1 MADMMMSERP
11 SNGGSLGGG
20 ASAGVSIGNYK
31 GVMLCNR
38 PFGGVAAAAHKAAS
52 GGDGHVP
59 FRSAVIPH
67 EPLGLNPSRERR
79 AMVRVER
86 KKKDSALS
94 RHKKWLKQLQK
105 AKEQF
110 QEQAVREENAKEEK
124 RKRFAAQQAAL
135 RAEVRNTVEDAIEE
149 ADALEMAATKL
160 AEAERENDR
169 AIEQELKKLDMYEQK
184 NQEEDEGKKEEQSLS
199 KAQLKRAN
207 NNRSKPAWALTEE
220 QKEQLED
227 EEADD
232 LMDFANN
239 LDVDKYLDDL
249 EVRAALE
256 SVRQRIQEI
265 DNEDE
270 GDAQDDN
277 VDAENDYGSK
287 YEENE
292 YIGNQPKSEKKKVKK
307 MKLTKESLN
316 ALIGADEGKTQ
327 DDDARSIASHASARS
342 VLSDVKS
349 LRGIHSARSL
359 AQLAKQTAKEM
370 GKKNSAGPL
379 AAIPEVEFIPP
390 KISIVD
396 DKKGIREEIKDRASG
411 LPYLH
416 RNPAV

>member
-1 MADMMMSERP
+1 MMMSERP

-38 PFGGVAAAAHKAAS
+38 PFGGVAAAAHKAIS
-52 GGDGHVP
+52 GGDGNVP

-79 AMVRVER
+79 AMIRVDR
-86 KKKDSALS
+86 KKKNSALS

-110 QEQAVREENAKEEK
+110 QEQAIIEENAKEERR
-124 RKRFAAQQAAL
+124 RKFAAQQAAL
-135 RAEVRNTVEDAIEE
+135 RAEVRNTVEDAVDEV
-149 ADALEMAATKL
+149 DALEMAATKL
-160 AEAERENDR
+160 AEAEEINDR
-169 AIEQELKKLDMYEQK
+169 AIEAEMRKLNMYEQK
-184 NQEEDEGKKEEQSLS
+184 NQEENEGKEEQILG

-207 NNRSKPAWALTEE
+207 NNKSKPAWALTEN
-220 QKEQLED
+220 QKDQLED

-256 SVRQRIQEI
+256 SVRQRIQEL
-265 DNEDE
+265 DNEE
-270 GDAQDDN
+270 EEEEDADLEN
-277 VDAENDYGSK
+277 NAENDYGSK
-287 YEENE
+287 YEEKDSNE
-292 YIGNQPKSEKKKVKK
+292 NQKPRKKRVKKV
-307 MKLTKESLN
+307 KLTKESLN
-316 ALIGADEGKTQ
+316 ALIGENDEGKKQ

-370 GKKNSAGPL
+370 GKNGAGPL
-379 AAIPEVEFIPP
+379 AAIPEKPFIPP
-390 KISIVD
+390 KISVVD
-396 DKKGIREEIKDRASG
+396 EKKGIREEIKDRASG

-416 RNPAV
+416 RNPAI

>member
-1 MADMMMSERP
+1 MMMSERP

-38 PFGGVAAAAHKAAS
+38 PFGGVAAAAHKAIS
-52 GGDGHVP
+52 GGDGNVP

-79 AMVRVER
+79 AMIRIDR
-86 KKKDSALS
+86 KKKNSALS

-110 QEQAVREENAKEEK
+110 QEQAIIEENAKEERR
-124 RKRFAAQQAAL
+124 RKFAAQQAAL
-135 RAEVRNTVEDAIEE
+135 RAEVRNTVEDAVDEV
-149 ADALEMAATKL
+149 DALEMAATKL
-160 AEAERENDR
+160 AEAEEINDR
-169 AIEQELKKLDMYEQK
+169 AIEAEMRKLNMYEQK
-184 NQEEDEGKKEEQSLS
+184 NQEENEGKEEQILG

-207 NNRSKPAWALTEE
+207 NNKSKPAWALTEN
-220 QKEQLED
+220 QKDQLED

-256 SVRQRIQEI
+256 SVRQRIQEL
-265 DNEDE
+265 DNEE
-270 GDAQDDN
+270 EEEEEEDADLEN
-277 VDAENDYGSK
+277 NAENDYGSK
-287 YEENE
+287 YEEKDSNE
-292 YIGNQPKSEKKKVKK
+292 NQKPRNKRVKKV
-307 MKLTKESLN
+307 KLTKESLN
-316 ALIGADEGKTQ
+316 ALIGENDEGKKQ

-370 GKKNSAGPL
+370 GKNGAGPL
-379 AAIPEVEFIPP
+379 AAIPEKPFIPP
-390 KISIVD
+390 KISVVD
-396 DKKGIREEIKDRASG
+396 EKKGIREEIKDRASG

-416 RNPAV
+416 RNPAI

>member
-11 SNGGSLGGG
+11 SNGASLGGG

-38 PFGGVAAAAHKAAS
+38 PFGGVAAAAHKAVS
-52 GGDGHVP
+52 GGDGNVP

-79 AMVRVER
+79 AMIRVDR
-86 KKKDSALS
+86 KKKNSALS

-110 QEQAVREENAKEEK
+110 QEQAVMEEEARMAKRQK
-124 RKRFAAQQAAL
+124 FAAQQAAL
-135 RAEVRNTVEDAIEE
+135 RAEVRNTVEDAVDEV
-149 ADALEMAATKL
+149 DALEMAATKL
-160 AEAERENDR
+160 AEAEKQNDR
-169 AIEQELKKLDMYEQK
+169 AIEEELRKLNMYEQK
-184 NQEEDEGKKEEQSLS
+184 NQDEIEEVENKAQNLS
-199 KAQLKRAN
+199 RTQLKRAN
-207 NNRSKPAWALTEE
+207 NNKSKPAWALTEE
-220 QKEQLED
+220 QKDELED

-232 LMDFANN
+232 LMNFANN

-256 SVRQRIQEI
+256 SVRQRIQEL
-265 DNEDE
+265 DNEEERDMGDNLE
-270 GDAQDDN
+270 G
-277 VDAENDYGSK
+277 EKDYGSK
-287 YEENE
+287 YEDKEINENQ
-292 YIGNQPKSEKKKVKK
+292 QPKQVRKRVKKV
-307 MKLTKESLN
+307 KLTKESLN
-316 ALIGADEGKTQ
+316 ALIGEDEGKTQ

-349 LRGIHSARSL
+349 LRSIHSARSL

-370 GKKNSAGPL
+370 GKSKPGPL
-379 AAIPEVEFIPP
+379 AAIPEVPFIPP
-390 KISIVD
+390 KISVVD
-396 DKKGIREEIKDRASG
+396 DKKGIREEIKERASG

-416 RNPAV
+416 RNPAI

>member
-1 MADMMMSERP
+1 MMMSERP

-38 PFGGVAAAAHKAAS
+38 PFGGVAAAAHKAIS
-52 GGDGHVP
+52 GGDGNVP

-79 AMVRVER
+79 AMIRIDR
-86 KKKDSALS
+86 KKKNSALS

-110 QEQAVREENAKEEK
+110 QEQAIIEENAKEERR
-124 RKRFAAQQAAL
+124 RKFAAQQAAL
-135 RAEVRNTVEDAIEE
+135 RAEVRNTVEDAVDEV
-149 ADALEMAATKL
+149 DALEMAATKL
-160 AEAERENDR
+160 AEAEEINDR
-169 AIEQELKKLDMYEQK
+169 AIEAEMRKLNMYEQK
-184 NQEEDEGKKEEQSLS
+184 NQEENEGKEEQILG

-207 NNRSKPAWALTEE
+207 NNKSKPAWALTED
-220 QKEQLED
+220 QKDQLED

-256 SVRQRIQEI
+256 SVRQRIQEL
-265 DNEDE
+265 DNEE
-270 GDAQDDN
+270 EEEEDADLEN
-277 VDAENDYGSK
+277 NAENDYGSK
-287 YEENE
+287 YEEKDSNE
-292 YIGNQPKSEKKKVKK
+292 NQKPRKKRVKKV
-307 MKLTKESLN
+307 KLTKESLN
-316 ALIGADEGKTQ
+316 ALIGENDEGKKQ

-370 GKKNSAGPL
+370 GKNGAGPL
-379 AAIPEVEFIPP
+379 AAIPEKPFIPP
-390 KISIVD
+390 KISVVD
-396 DKKGIREEIKDRASG
+396 EKKGIREEIKDRASG

-416 RNPAV
+416 RNPAI

>member
-1 MADMMMSERP
+1 
-11 SNGGSLGGG
+11 
-20 ASAGVSIGNYK
+20 
-31 GVMLCNR
+31 MLCNR
-38 PFGGVAAAAHKAAS
+38 PFGGVAAAAHKAIS
-52 GGDGHVP
+52 GGDGNVP

-79 AMVRVER
+79 AMIRVDR
-86 KKKDSALS
+86 KKKNSALS

-110 QEQAVREENAKEEK
+110 QEQAIIEENAKEERR
-124 RKRFAAQQAAL
+124 RKFAAQQAAL
-135 RAEVRNTVEDAIEE
+135 RAEVRNTVEDAVDEV
-149 ADALEMAATKL
+149 DALEMAATKL
-160 AEAERENDR
+160 AEAEEINDR
-169 AIEQELKKLDMYEQK
+169 AIEAEMRKLNMYEQK
-184 NQEEDEGKKEEQSLS
+184 NQEENEGKEEQILG

-207 NNRSKPAWALTEE
+207 NNKSKPAWALTEN
-220 QKEQLED
+220 QKDQLED

-256 SVRQRIQEI
+256 SVRQRIQEL
-265 DNEDE
+265 DNEE
-270 GDAQDDN
+270 EEEEDADLEN
-277 VDAENDYGSK
+277 NAENDYGSK
-287 YEENE
+287 YEEKDSNE
-292 YIGNQPKSEKKKVKK
+292 NQKPRKKRVKKV
-307 MKLTKESLN
+307 KLTKESLN
-316 ALIGADEGKTQ
+316 ALIGENDEGKKQ

-370 GKKNSAGPL
+370 GKNGAGPL
-379 AAIPEVEFIPP
+379 AAIPEKPFIPP
-390 KISIVD
+390 KISVVD
-396 DKKGIREEIKDRASG
+396 EKKGIREEIKDRASG

-416 RNPAV
+416 RNPAI

>member
-1 MADMMMSERP
+1 MMMSERP

-38 PFGGVAAAAHKAAS
+38 PFGGVAAAAHKAIS
-52 GGDGHVP
+52 GGDGNVP

-79 AMVRVER
+79 AMIRVDR
-86 KKKDSALS
+86 KKKNSALS

-110 QEQAVREENAKEEK
+110 QEQAIIEENAKEERR
-124 RKRFAAQQAAL
+124 RKFAAQQAAL
-135 RAEVRNTVEDAIEE
+135 RAEVRNTVEDAVDEV
-149 ADALEMAATKL
+149 DALEMAATKL
-160 AEAERENDR
+160 AEAEEINDR
-169 AIEQELKKLDMYEQK
+169 AIEAEMRKLNMYEQK
-184 NQEEDEGKKEEQSLS
+184 NQEENEGKEEQILG

-207 NNRSKPAWALTEE
+207 NNKSKPAWALTED
-220 QKEQLED
+220 QKDQLED

-256 SVRQRIQEI
+256 SVRQRIQEL
-265 DNEDE
+265 DNEE
-270 GDAQDDN
+270 EEEEDADLEN
-277 VDAENDYGSK
+277 NAENDYGSK
-287 YEENE
+287 YEEKDSNE
-292 YIGNQPKSEKKKVKK
+292 NQKPRKKRVKKV
-307 MKLTKESLN
+307 KLTKESLN
-316 ALIGADEGKTQ
+316 ALIGENDEGKKQ

-370 GKKNSAGPL
+370 GKNGAGPL
-379 AAIPEVEFIPP
+379 AAIPEKPFIPP
-390 KISIVD
+390 KISVVD
-396 DKKGIREEIKDRASG
+396 EKKGIREEIKDRASG

-416 RNPAV
+416 RNPAI

>member
-1 MADMMMSERP
+1 MMMSERP

-38 PFGGVAAAAHKAAS
+38 PFGGVAAAAHKAIS
-52 GGDGHVP
+52 GGDGNVP

-79 AMVRVER
+79 AMIRVDR
-86 KKKDSALS
+86 KKKNSALS

-110 QEQAVREENAKEEK
+110 QEQAIIEENAKEER
-124 RKRFAAQQAAL
+124 RKKFAAQQAAL
-135 RAEVRNTVEDAIEE
+135 RAEVRNTVEDAVDEV
-149 ADALEMAATKL
+149 DALEMAATKL
-160 AEAERENDR
+160 AEAEEINDR
-169 AIEQELKKLDMYEQK
+169 AIEAEMRKLNMYEQK
-184 NQEEDEGKKEEQSLS
+184 NQEENEGKEEQILG

-207 NNRSKPAWALTEE
+207 NNKSKPAWALTED
-220 QKEQLED
+220 QKDQLED

-256 SVRQRIQEI
+256 SVRQRIQEL
-265 DNEDE
+265 DNEE
-270 GDAQDDN
+270 EEEEDADLEN
-277 VDAENDYGSK
+277 NAENDYGSK
-287 YEENE
+287 YEEKDSNE
-292 YIGNQPKSEKKKVKK
+292 NQKPRNKRVKKV
-307 MKLTKESLN
+307 KLTKESLN
-316 ALIGADEGKTQ
+316 ALIGENDEGKKQ

-370 GKKNSAGPL
+370 GKNGAGPL
-379 AAIPEVEFIPP
+379 AAIPEKPFIPP
-390 KISIVD
+390 KISVVD
-396 DKKGIREEIKDRASG
+396 EKKGIREEIKDRASG

-416 RNPAV
+416 RNPAI

>member
-38 PFGGVAAAAHKAAS
+38 PFGGVAAAAHKAIS
-52 GGDGHVP
+52 GGDGNVP

-79 AMVRVER
+79 AMIRVDR
-86 KKKDSALS
+86 KKKNSALS

-110 QEQAVREENAKEEK
+110 QEQAIIEENAKEER
-124 RKRFAAQQAAL
+124 RKKFAAQQAAL
-135 RAEVRNTVEDAIEE
+135 RAEVRNTVEDAVDEV
-149 ADALEMAATKL
+149 DALEMAATKL
-160 AEAERENDR
+160 AEAEEINDR
-169 AIEQELKKLDMYEQK
+169 AIEAEMRKLNMYEQK
-184 NQEEDEGKKEEQSLS
+184 NQEENEGKEEQILG

-207 NNRSKPAWALTEE
+207 NNKSKPAWALTED
-220 QKEQLED
+220 QKDQLED

-256 SVRQRIQEI
+256 SVRQRIQEL
-265 DNEDE
+265 DNEE
-270 GDAQDDN
+270 EEEEDADLEN
-277 VDAENDYGSK
+277 NAENDYGSK
-287 YEENE
+287 YEEKDSNE
-292 YIGNQPKSEKKKVKK
+292 NQKPRKKRVKKV
-307 MKLTKESLN
+307 KLTKESLN
-316 ALIGADEGKTQ
+316 ALIGENDEGKKQ

-370 GKKNSAGPL
+370 GKNGAGPL
-379 AAIPEVEFIPP
+379 AAIPEKPFIPP
-390 KISIVD
+390 KISVVD
-396 DKKGIREEIKDRASG
+396 EKKGIREEIKDRASG

-416 RNPAV
+416 RNPAI

>member
-1 MADMMMSERP
+1 MMMSERP

-38 PFGGVAAAAHKAAS
+38 PFGGVAAAAHKAIS
-52 GGDGHVP
+52 GGDGNVP

-79 AMVRVER
+79 AMIRVDR
-86 KKKDSALS
+86 KKKNSALS

-110 QEQAVREENAKEEK
+110 QEQAIIEENAKEERR
-124 RKRFAAQQAAL
+124 RKFAAQQAAL
-135 RAEVRNTVEDAIEE
+135 RAEVRNTVEDAVDEV
-149 ADALEMAATKL
+149 DALEMAATKL
-160 AEAERENDR
+160 AEAEEINDR
-169 AIEQELKKLDMYEQK
+169 AIEAEMRKLNMYEQK
-184 NQEEDEGKKEEQSLS
+184 NQEENEGKEEQILG

-207 NNRSKPAWALTEE
+207 NNKSKPAWALTED
-220 QKEQLED
+220 QKDQLED

-256 SVRQRIQEI
+256 SVRQRIQEL
-265 DNEDE
+265 DNEE
-270 GDAQDDN
+270 EEEEDADLEN
-277 VDAENDYGSK
+277 NAENDYGSK
-287 YEENE
+287 YEEKDSNE
-292 YIGNQPKSEKKKVKK
+292 NQKPRNKRVKKV
-307 MKLTKESLN
+307 KLTKESLN
-316 ALIGADEGKTQ
+316 ALIGENDEGKKQ

-370 GKKNSAGPL
+370 GKNGAGPL
-379 AAIPEVEFIPP
+379 AAIPEKPFIPP
-390 KISIVD
+390 KISVVD
-396 DKKGIREEIKDRASG
+396 EKKGIREEIKDRASG

-416 RNPAV
+416 RNPAI

>member
-1 MADMMMSERP
+1 MMMSERP

-38 PFGGVAAAAHKAAS
+38 PFGGVAAAAHKAIS
-52 GGDGHVP
+52 GGDGNVP

-79 AMVRVER
+79 AMIRVDR
-86 KKKDSALS
+86 KKKNSALS

-110 QEQAVREENAKEEK
+110 QEQAIIEENAKEERR
-124 RKRFAAQQAAL
+124 RKFAAQQAAL
-135 RAEVRNTVEDAIEE
+135 RAEVRNTVEDAVDEV
-149 ADALEMAATKL
+149 DALEMAATKL
-160 AEAERENDR
+160 AEAEEINDR
-169 AIEQELKKLDMYEQK
+169 AIEAEMRKLNMYEQK
-184 NQEEDEGKKEEQSLS
+184 NQEENEGKEEQILG

-207 NNRSKPAWALTEE
+207 NNKSKPAWALTEN
-220 QKEQLED
+220 QKDQLED

-256 SVRQRIQEI
+256 SVRQRIQEL
-265 DNEDE
+265 DNEE
-270 GDAQDDN
+270 EEEEDADLEN
-277 VDAENDYGSK
+277 NAENDYGSK
-287 YEENE
+287 YEEKDSNE
-292 YIGNQPKSEKKKVKK
+292 NQKPRNKRVKKV
-307 MKLTKESLN
+307 KLTKESLN
-316 ALIGADEGKTQ
+316 ALIGENDEGKKQ

-370 GKKNSAGPL
+370 GKNGAGPL
-379 AAIPEVEFIPP
+379 AAIPEKPFIPP
-390 KISIVD
+390 KISVVD
-396 DKKGIREEIKDRASG
+396 EKKGIREEIKDRASG

-416 RNPAV
+416 RNPAI